1 MVKFFIDIT
10 RCCLQS
16 NNLDKLI
23 FMNKNGYSDPRI
35 NCKYFSNLVELIEID
50 AKIKEL
56 EEFERT
62 FEKAEILEI

>member
-1 MVKFFIDIT
+1 
-10 RCCLQS
+10 
-16 NNLDKLI
+16 
-23 FMNKNGYSDPRI
+23 MNKNGYSDPRI

-62 FEKAEILEI
+62 FERDEILEI